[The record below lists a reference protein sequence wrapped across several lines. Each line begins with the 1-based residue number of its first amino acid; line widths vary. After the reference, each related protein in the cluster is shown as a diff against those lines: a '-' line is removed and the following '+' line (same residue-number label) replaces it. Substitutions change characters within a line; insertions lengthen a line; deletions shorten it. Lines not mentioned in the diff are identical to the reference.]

1 MQVPDYDDR
10 GDRASNATEAHQRQP
25 WQQQQQQQQQQ
36 PFQQPQDSARIP
48 KKVTYA
54 QQLVQSVFPQVMS
67 SFFGAVVFPLHAFIR
82 EFQAPAAEWAS
93 EDSGAGV
100 GGGEGGAAVVPRN
113 RH

>member
-82 EFQAPAAEWAS
+82 EFQQL
-93 EDSGAGV
+93 SGLQKIRVQVWGV
-100 GGGEGGAAVVPRN
+100 VGLL
-113 RH
+113 